1 MAGTRQCDEAR
12 AHPAHVSL
20 FSLTRKGLV
29 RRNIYNRTIVRFF
42 CSMDGFA
49 FFVEKRKSSNDM
61 VIKTPE
67 GGQAWANRLLPL

>member
-1 MAGTRQCDEAR
+1 MAGQMPGTSQCDEAR

-42 CSMDGFA
+42 VQWMVLLFLL
-49 FFVEKRKSSNDM
+49 KRESHQT
-61 VIKTPE
+61 I
-67 GGQAWANRLLPL
+67 WL